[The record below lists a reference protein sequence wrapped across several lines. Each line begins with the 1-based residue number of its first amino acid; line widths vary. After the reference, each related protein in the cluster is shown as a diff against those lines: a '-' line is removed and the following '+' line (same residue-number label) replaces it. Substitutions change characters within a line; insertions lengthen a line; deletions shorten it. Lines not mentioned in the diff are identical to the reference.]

1 MVLIGF
7 VLIGLVLIGLVEAE
21 LEDWKDARMVRLLA
35 VDNGRLTYTDW
46 KHGSWPVVLV
56 TWPPRYVYIFELRE
70 KRERAEIKQKD
81 RELIKRVGK
90 RDLSLCLKH

>member
-1 MVLIGF
+1 MVLIGL
-7 VLIGLVLIGLVEAE
+7 VLTGLVLIGLVEAE

-56 TWPPRYVYIFELRE
+56 TWPPRYITQNKER
-70 KRERAEIKQKD
+70 RER
-81 RELIKRVGK
+81 ELK
-90 RDLSLCLKH
+90 